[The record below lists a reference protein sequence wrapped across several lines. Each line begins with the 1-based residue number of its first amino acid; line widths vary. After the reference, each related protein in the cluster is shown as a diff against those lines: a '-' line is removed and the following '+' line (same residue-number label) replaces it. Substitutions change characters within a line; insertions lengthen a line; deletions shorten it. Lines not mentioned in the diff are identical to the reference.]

1 MSRPLGIVPT
11 RVKRTVLLCL
21 TLAATPLFAVDV
33 DPKLEKII
41 REALPVCA
49 DTTVKFEELPVKLPP
64 RFSGLVVRTESKRHA
79 CEEQLVSITSPTGG
93 FFLGQPWPLAN
104 EEGANVEEKLRSF
117 TYRNLQESI
126 TPVIDRTM
134 KTDDGLYRVTLLS
147 TTENGKMPMEGTLDP
162 DGRVFFFGTFR
173 HLGGGSVA
181 DQRVKALEPIVAQS
195 PSKGA
200 TNPAITV
207 LEFSDFECPSC
218 RRASGYMDA
227 ILAKHG
233 DKVRYVRYDVPLNGH
248 PWAFAAA
255 LAGRAIHRQNPE
267 LFWTFKKQVYDNQE
281 NLNAFMFWDWARG
294 FAQDHDLD
302 LKRYDADLGS
312 QEIKDLLLKGE
323 GLAFANDVRA
333 TPTYMVNG
341 VLVDAGDDGSALAS
355 YIEKALVAK

>member
-1 MSRPLGIVPT
+1 MSRLLRVVPT

-33 DPKLEKII
+33 DPKIEKII

-49 DTTVKFEELPVKLPP
+49 DTTVKFEELPVKLPAH
-64 RFSGLVVRTESKRHA
+64 FTGIVVRTESKRPA
-79 CEEQLVSITSPTGG
+79 CEEQLVNIVSPTGG

-104 EEGANVEEKLRSF
+104 EEGANVEEKLRNF

-126 TPVIDRTM
+126 TPVIDRTA
-134 KTDDGLYRVTLLS
+134 KSDDGLYRVTLWS
-147 TTENGKMPMEGTLDP
+147 TTENGKMPMEGSLDP

-173 HLGGGSVA
+173 HLGNSTVA
-181 DQRVKALEPIVAQS
+181 EQRVKTLEPLIAQS

-200 TNPAITV
+200 TNPALTV
-207 LEFSDFECPSC
+207 VEFSDFECPSC

-227 ILAKHG
+227 ILAKHA
-233 DKVRYVRYDVPLNGH
+233 DKVRYVRYDVPLNMH

-255 LAGRAIHRQNPE
+255 LAGRAIYRQKPD
-267 LFWTFKKQVYDNQE
+267 LFWTYKKQVYENQE

-294 FAQDHDLD
+294 FAEDHELD
-302 LKRYDADLGS
+302 MKRYDADLAS
-312 QEIKDLLLKGE
+312 QDNKDLLLKGE
-323 GLAFANDVRA
+323 GMAFGNDVHG

-341 VLVDAGDDGSALAS
+341 VLVDAGDDGGALAA
-355 YIEKALVAK
+355 YVEKALAK